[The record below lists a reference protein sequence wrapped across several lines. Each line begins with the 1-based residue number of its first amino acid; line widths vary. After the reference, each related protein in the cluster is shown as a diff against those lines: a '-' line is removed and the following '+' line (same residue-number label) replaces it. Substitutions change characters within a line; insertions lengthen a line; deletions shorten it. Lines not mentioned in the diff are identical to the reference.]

1 MQTHSYT
8 HTHPPLVMIYEKNT
22 SKQTHLMYI
31 PVCFYCLSS
40 IAHLGCEWTG
50 QPADHPGRGEQT
62 ATQLSGS
69 QIMLEFSRGGFI

>member
-1 MQTHSYT
+1 
-8 HTHPPLVMIYEKNT
+8 
-22 SKQTHLMYI
+22 MYI